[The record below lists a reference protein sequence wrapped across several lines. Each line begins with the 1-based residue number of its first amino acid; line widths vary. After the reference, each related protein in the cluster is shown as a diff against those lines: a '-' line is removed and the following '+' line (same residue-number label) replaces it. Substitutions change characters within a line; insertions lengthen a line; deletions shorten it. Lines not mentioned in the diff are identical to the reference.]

1 MPNTLSTP
9 HARSARRHVRALEL
23 SRVPQVNELL
33 DTLGLGRLREADVT
47 SYPGRNANWAGTTT
61 RGVKLFVKR
70 LDGAGRAPGRRLE
83 RAIAFEQARRA
94 GDRSR
99 HLGPTCLG
107 WDSAACLMAFE
118 LLEDARSG
126 SDVAETDDGF
136 STAWCERAGELV
148 ADVHGL
154 APDPS
159 LPAAPAS
166 FFPRESLRALT
177 AETYLDSTRA
187 ELDAWALLQRDTPL
201 HEALDRLRDA
211 SATAVARPLHAD
223 LRLDQ
228 FLISAG
234 EMYLSDW
241 EEFCLGDPARDL
253 GSLAGEWLFRSL
265 TRVIRGESAPA
276 PTHEEMTARLTEA
289 IAAARV
295 QIAAFWQS
303 YLTARHRAADA
314 GRAGSH
320 GAPDRD
326 LAVRAAAY
334 AGWHMYDRLLAG
346 ATQSA
351 RLGAVD
357 RAAAGIGRRI
367 LLTPERFTTTL
378 GLEVAA

>member
-1 MPNTLSTP
+1 
-9 HARSARRHVRALEL
+9 
-23 SRVPQVNELL
+23 
-33 DTLGLGRLREADVT
+33 
-47 SYPGRNANWAGTTT
+47 
-61 RGVKLFVKR
+61 
-70 LDGAGRAPGRRLE
+70 
-83 RAIAFEQARRA
+83 
-94 GDRSR
+94 
-99 HLGPTCLG
+99 
-107 WDSAACLMAFE
+107 MAFE

-136 STAWCERAGELV
+136 STAWCEHAGELV
-148 ADVHGL
+148 ADVHDL

-177 AETYLDSTRA
+177 AETYLNSTRA

-295 QIAAFWQS
+295 RIAAFWRS
-303 YLTARHRAADA
+303 YLTARHRAVDA
-314 GRAGSH
+314 GRACSH

-367 LLTPERFTTTL
+367 LLAPERFTTTL